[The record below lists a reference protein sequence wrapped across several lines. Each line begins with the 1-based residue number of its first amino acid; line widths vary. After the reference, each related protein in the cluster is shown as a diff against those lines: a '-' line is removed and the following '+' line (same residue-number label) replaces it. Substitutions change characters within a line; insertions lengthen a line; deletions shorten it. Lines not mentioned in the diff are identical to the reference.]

1 MSCMERFLCCLVRFV
16 ENFGLAFEENRS
28 KRNIII
34 NDMNL
39 VMPRIILRIFAGKK
53 IKNIFR
59 A

>member
-16 ENFGLAFEENRS
+16 KSFGLAFEENRS

-39 VMPRIILRIFAGKK
+39 VMPRIILRIFARKK
-53 IKNIFR
+53 K
-59 A
+59 